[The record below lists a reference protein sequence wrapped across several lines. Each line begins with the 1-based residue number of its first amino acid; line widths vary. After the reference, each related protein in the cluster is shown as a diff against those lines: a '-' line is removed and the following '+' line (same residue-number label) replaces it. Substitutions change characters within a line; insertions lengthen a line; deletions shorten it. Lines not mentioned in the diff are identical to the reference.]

1 MMKIFD
7 VMLDCGTHRRLDRT
21 NDKLDVLIEG
31 QKETN
36 TILREG
42 SKEILEKINVQYP
55 NGVAHA

>member
-7 VMLDCGTHRRLDRT
+7 VMLGCGTHRRLDRT

-36 TILREG
+36 DILQ
-42 SKEILEKINVQYP
+42 EILKKIEIRYP